1 MVKLA
6 PFDVFAPRLAV
17 VFCGINPSP
26 AAAATGHNFG
36 SASNRFWRV
45 LHMAGYTPVQLKAEE
60 DRRVLDYGCGITAA
74 VTRAT
79 RRASELGRSEL
90 ASANGPLL
98 EKLEHY
104 RPDTIA
110 FLGKAAY
117 AALRGSGPVTWG
129 EQPERLGDGAVW
141 ILPNTSGLNRN
152 FTLPQLVEAFA
163 ALRAAKSKDF
173 ARWKAA
179 RPAGWN
185 STQA

>member
-6 PFDVFAPRLAV
+6 PFDIFAPRLAV

-45 LHMAGYTPVQLKAEE
+45 LHLAGYTPVQLKATE

-74 VTRAT
+74 VIRAT
-79 RRASELGRSEL
+79 RRASELGRQEL
-90 ASANGPLL
+90 AASNGPLL
-98 EKLEHY
+98 EKLAHY
-104 RPDTIA
+104 QPDTIA

-117 AALRGSGPVTWG
+117 AALRGSSPVTWG
-129 EQPERLGDGAVW
+129 EQPERLGAASVW

-163 ALRAAKSKDF
+163 ALRLAKADDF
-173 ARWKAA
+173 GRWNAA
-179 RPAGWN
+179 RAAG
-185 STQA
+185 

>member
-1 MVKLA
+1 VITLT
-6 PFDVFAPRLAV
+6 PFDIFAPRLPV

-26 AAAATGHNFG
+26 AAATTGHNFG
-36 SASNRFWRV
+36 SVSNRFWRV
-45 LHMAGYTPVQLKAEE
+45 LHLAGYTPVQLTAEE

-79 RRASELGRSEL
+79 RRASELGRREL
-90 ASANGPLL
+90 AASNGPLL
-98 EKLEHY
+98 EKLAHY

-117 AALRGSGPVTWG
+117 AALRGSGAIAWG
-129 EQPERLGDGAVW
+129 TQPERLGPASVW

-163 ALRAAKSKDF
+163 ALRLAKADDF
-173 ARWKAA
+173 ARWDAA
-179 RPAGWN
+179 
-185 STQA
+185 